1 MRTCFSSTFYAVASC
16 RNPFSTQ
23 RVSINR
29 KEKKRIGITNPFSSK
44 NYYLTR
50 KEKKRKE
57 KKKGILNLFSSKEF
71 L

>member
-1 MRTCFSSTFYAVASC
+1 MRTYFSSNFCAVASC

-44 NYYLTR
+44 KNYLH
-50 KEKKRKE
+50 KKE